1 MIYTVQNKES
11 NLGYKF
17 RERKFKMNRKMKLNE
32 VQKVT
37 SIKEMLNLAVKEAG
51 DKIAFEYKDEDQKEK
66 TRQVTYKEFV
76 RDTEELGTA
85 LANLGMQDKHI
96 AIIGE
101 NSYKWLT
108 VYLTVLKSTGVFVP
122 IDRELTVE
130 GVINVLKHSDSEV
143 LFYSERYEKWI
154 PEIKQEVPN
163 VKSFIGLNRKEKN
176 QDILSYDMFK
186 EEGKKALEKGSKKYT
201 ELQDDENNLKL
212 LVYTSG
218 TTGAPKGVMLTEH
231 NLISVVYYGLQ
242 VADINTKCLSVLPY
256 HHTYEAVAGILVA
269 LHKRACICINDSLK
283 NVLKNLQFYR
293 PDYIYLVPAFT
304 EIFYK
309 NIWNNAQKTGKD
321 KMLKKIIPISNALR
335 KIGIDLRNVFFKS
348 IHQAFG
354 GNLKEI
360 VCGGAPIRPEIGKFF
375 NDIGITLL
383 NGYGITECS
392 PLVSVNRLQFNDSS
406 TVGVVLPCC
415 EIKLENVTP
424 DGDGEICVKGD
435 IVMKGYYKEQERTD
449 KVLKDGWF
457 NTEDYGHINKKG
469 QLVINGRKKN
479 LIVLDNGKNV
489 YPEEIENYILG
500 IPYVQEVIVKG
511 KKNAIGQEVAL
522 IAEIFLN
529 EEKVEELK
537 LENREQK
544 LKEDIH
550 DVCKELPIYKRIS
563 DIEIRKEEFEKTTT
577 NKIKR

>member
-1 MIYTVQNKES
+1 MKRKEI
-11 NLGYKF
+11 
-17 RERKFKMNRKMKLNE
+17 KMNRKMKLNE

-51 DKIAFEYKDEDQKEK
+51 DKIAFEYKDENQKEK
-66 TRQVTYKEFV
+66 NRQITYKEFV

-85 LANLGMQDKHI
+85 LASLGMQDKHI

-122 IDRELTVE
+122 IDKELTVK
-130 GVINVLKHSDSEV
+130 GIINVLKHSDSEV
-143 LFYSERYEKWI
+143 LFYSEKYEKWI

-163 VKSFIGLNRKEKN
+163 VKFFIGLNRKEKD

-283 NVLKNLQFYR
+283 NVLKNLQLYK

-335 KIGIDLRNVFFKS
+335 KIGIDLRNLFFKS

-435 IVMKGYYKEQERTD
+435 IVMKGYYKDQERTD
-449 KVLKDGWF
+449 RVLKDGWF
-457 NTEDYGHINKKG
+457 NTEDYGHINPKG

-522 IAEIFLN
+522 VAEVFLN
-529 EEKVEELK
+529 QEKVEELK
-537 LENREQK
+537 LEKIEDK
-544 LKEDIH
+544 LKDDIH
-550 DVCKELPIYKRIS
+550 EVCKELPIYKRIS
-563 DIEIRKEEFEKTTT
+563 NIEIRKEEFEKTTT